1 MAIKKLKKPFFTEEK
16 NFLNKEELEI
26 INQSVLGRDFPWY
39 YVPAATTDKFQCFS
53 HVLIHRYD
61 PNNGDPVE
69 NSSITS
75 FFVQILKR
83 FCKKHKIK
91 INKITRG
98 TINLTSHH
106 NEYQSGDPHVDHLF
120 KHKSFIIYLN
130 DAVGDT
136 IIYDKKYDGR
146 ELLDINEKTPIFKKI
161 KPESGKAIC
170 WDGEYYHAA
179 SYPKEGK
186 RRIVLVM
193 TFI

>member
-1 MAIKKLKKPFFTEEK
+1 MAIKKLKKPFFIEEK
-16 NFLNKEELEI
+16 NFLNKEELDV
-26 INQSVLGRDFPWY
+26 INQSVLSNNFPWY
-39 YVPAATTDKFQCFS
+39 YVPVATTDKFQCFS

-61 PNNGDPVE
+61 HVKEEFIE

-75 FFVQILKR
+75 FFIKILKR

-106 NEYQSGDPHVDHLF
+106 NEYQSGDPHVDHQF

-136 IIYDKKYDGR
+136 IIYDKKYNGK
-146 ELLDINEKTPIFKKI
+146 ELLDINEKLKIFKKVT
-161 KPESGKAIC
+161 PEIGKAIC
-170 WDGEYYHAA
+170 WDGEHYHAA

-186 RRIVLVM
+186 RRVVLVM

>member
-1 MAIKKLKKPFFTEEK
+1 MATKELKKPFFKEEK
-16 NFLNKEELEI
+16 NFLNKEELEV
-26 INQSVLGRDFPWY
+26 INQNVLGCDFPWY
-39 YVPAATTDKFQCFS
+39 YVPVATTDKFQCFS

-61 PNNGDPVE
+61 PNNEEPIE
-69 NSSITS
+69 NSSITGL
-75 FFVQILKR
+75 FVKILKR

-106 NEYQSGDPHVDHLF
+106 NKYQSGDPHVDHKF
-120 KHKSFIIYLN
+120 KHKSFIVYLN

-136 IIYDKKYDGR
+136 IIYDKKYDGK
-146 ELLDINEKTPIFKKI
+146 ELLNINEKIPIFKNI
-161 KPESGKAIC
+161 KPEVGKAIC

-186 RRIVLVM
+186 RRVVLVM